1 VRRFS
6 SPCRRTQTLRREVAP
21 VSLKERAPR
30 PRVQLWVKA
39 GKAQCEQMFSAVA
52 LIADIAQRSQHVRF
66 VPTPDLPH
74 ISGIV
79 PDAATTHLCH
89 SFLTALARIRVSRA
103 MAEVAWLRR
112 SAFHKKQI
120 GRLSNHFPLNSCL
133 SARPKHNHSSDDRLI
148 QYAGQC
154 SRHYPEAFD
163 ATGLMIDKP
172 DNIAPRS
179 THPLRLM

>member
-1 VRRFS
+1 VSDIDTVVVDSLKALDPKRPIREADI
-6 SPCRRTQTLRREVAP
+6 TLRTRY
-21 VSLKERAPR
+21 
-30 PRVQLWVKA
+30 
-39 GKAQCEQMFSAVA
+39 
-52 LIADIAQRSQHVRF
+52 VRF
-66 VPTPDLPH
+66 VPSTPDLPH

-89 SFLTALARIRVSRA
+89 SFLTAPARISVSRA

-148 QYAGQC
+148 QYAGQG
-154 SRHYPEAFD
+154 SRHYAEAFD

-172 DNIAPRS
+172 DDIAPRS